1 MEEDYYK
8 ILEVPRGASQ
18 EDIKQ
23 AQRRLAKI
31 WHPDKNKSPEANAKF
46 QKINEAY
53 ETLGNPEK
61 RELYDRFGKEGLNN
75 SPGIN
80 PMDPM
85 SMFSGIF
92 GRSPFGMGGFGQP
105 EKMQRGPDKL
115 MKIQVSLIEMM
126 NGAHRQVDIKR
137 ICKCSECYGSGSK
150 SGLGGSSCRECNGS
164 GRKTIIRQ
172 MGPGMMAQQSM
183 PCNKCSGS
191 GKYIEEKDLCRK
203 CRGNKTEDKM
213 EKVEFDIPMGVKN
226 GETVVIEGK
235 SDWIPD
241 KMDGDSEVG
250 NLIVQ
255 FFEEQSKEYK
265 RIGNDYYITHRILLS
280 EALFGLEKKFNH
292 PNGRIIILRFSG
304 KTIQPGETFIVK
316 GFGFPTKNGE
326 IGNMIIEIEVKLPD
340 ISSENASKIMKKI
353 LPLRKE
359 LTKEELGKL
368 ETVELERIN
377 KEMFHKE
384 PEYEEEDNGGGA
396 PVECVHQ

>member
-18 EDIKQ
+18 DEIKQ

-53 ETLGNPEK
+53 ETLCNPEK
-61 RELYDRFGKEGLNN
+61 RELYDRFGKDGLQET
-75 SPGIN
+75 PGMN

-85 SMFSGIF
+85 SMFGNIF
-92 GRSPFGMGGFGQP
+92 GRSPFGMNFGMGQP
-105 EKMQRGPDKL
+105 EKMHRGPDKL
-115 MKIQVSLIEMM
+115 MKIQVNLSDMM
-126 NGAHRQVDIKR
+126 NGSHRQIDIKR
-137 ICKCSECYGSGSK
+137 ICKCSDCYGSGSK
-150 SGLGGSSCRECNGS
+150 SGLGGSSCKECNGS

-172 MGPGMMAQQSM
+172 MGPGMMAQQVM
-183 PCNKCSGS
+183 PCNKCGGS
-191 GKYIEEKDLCRK
+191 GKFIEEKDLCKK
-203 CRGNKTEDKM
+203 CRGNKVEEKM
-213 EKVEFDIPMGVKN
+213 EKIEFEIPMGVKN
-226 GETVVIEGK
+226 GDTIVIDNK

-241 KMDGDSEVG
+241 KMDPDSEIG

-255 FFEEQSKEYK
+255 FFEEQSKDYK
-265 RIGNDYYITHRILLS
+265 RIGNDYYITHKILLS

-292 PNGRIIILRFSG
+292 PNGRTIILRYSG
-304 KTIQPGETFIVK
+304 KTIQPGETFVIK
-316 GFGFPTKNGE
+316 GFGFPNKNGE

-340 ISSENASKIMKKI
+340 ISSENAIKIMKKI

-359 LTKEELGKL
+359 ISKEEQSKL
-368 ETVELERIN
+368 EVVDLEKIN
-377 KEMFHKE
+377 KDLFHKE
-384 PEYEEEDNGGGA
+384 PELEEEENNGT